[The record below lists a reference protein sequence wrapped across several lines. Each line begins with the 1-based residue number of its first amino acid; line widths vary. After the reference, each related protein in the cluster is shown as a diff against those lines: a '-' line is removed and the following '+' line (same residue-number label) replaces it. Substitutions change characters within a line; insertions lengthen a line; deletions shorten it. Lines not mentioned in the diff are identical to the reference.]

1 MKAKFV
7 LYKDRVKKQ
16 YEMLRDLGVGVSYS
30 YKTNREVGDVLQS
43 EYGEDCWFSIHAFEE
58 LDMIKRKDRVLFFP
72 QAQTREEFAMILD
85 KGVSWFVVDNGI
97 DLGNLMEVVRG
108 KSVRVNL
115 IFRMKFMEHRV
126 GSGRYFV
133 YGMSS
138 KLVNELILDFKNDGL
153 VDEIGVHVHRKSQN
167 TTEWEISKEL
177 EDSLTEESLK
187 RISLVNFGGGL
198 PIKYKTYSAE
208 IMPYIFDRIKITKDF
223 LESKG
228 IKAFIEPGRFISGPS
243 VELETEIMQVYAN
256 TIVLNCS
263 IYNCALDTAITNI
276 RMLVKDELP
285 DKSAAGKFYLIKGNT
300 PTRDDIFRYKVKL
313 KDPKVG
319 DKIVFLNA
327 GAYNYT
333 TDFCCLE
340 KLETEKV

>member
-7 LYKDRVKKQ
+7 LYRDRVRKQ
-16 YEMLRDLGVGVSYS
+16 YEMLRSLGVGVSYS
-30 YKTNREVGDVLQS
+30 YKTNREVGDVLQK
-43 EYGEDCWFSIHAFEE
+43 EFEDCWFSIHAFEE
-58 LDMIKRKDRVLFFP
+58 IEMIKRKDRVMFFP
-72 QAQTREEFAMILD
+72 QAQAKDEFNLILD
-85 KGVSWFVVDNGI
+85 KGVRCFVVDNEI
-97 DLGNLMEVVRG
+97 DLRNLMDVVRS
-108 KSVRVNL
+108 KEVKVNL

-133 YGMSS
+133 YGMPS
-138 KLVNELILDFKNDGL
+138 KLVNELILEFKEDEN

-177 EDSLTEESLK
+177 EDSLSEESLE

-208 IMPYIFDRIKITKDF
+208 IMHYIFDRIKITKDF

-243 VELETEIMQVYAN
+243 VELEAEIMQVYGN

-285 DKSAAGKFYLIKGNT
+285 DNSKEGKFYLLKGNT
-300 PTRDDIFRYKVKL
+300 PTRDDIFRYKVRL

-340 KLETEKV
+340 KLETERV